1 MIFPFFLFHL
11 LHRSNF
17 SGGIATFRRS
27 SSSESFLRLS
37 LQYIIIKDIKE
48 RKLRNEVLYS
58 KQLQHWRQISMFKKL
73 MATCRF
79 TFIKMVRPRQSRPA
93 ILIDA
98 LHIVCE
104 SDKTGAL
111 LGEVLKKKLQGHRY
125 TSLNIIRR
133 NFHLIVLKVWAHMLT
148 NSKCQKAWCIWDTK

>member
-58 KQLQHWRQISMFKKL
+58 KQLQHWRQI
-73 MATCRF
+73 R
-79 TFIKMVRPRQSRPA
+79 
-93 ILIDA
+93 
-98 LHIVCE
+98 

-111 LGEVLKKKLQGHRY
+111 LGEVLKKKLQGHR
-125 TSLNIIRR
+125 
-133 NFHLIVLKVWAHMLT
+133 HLLWSCQL
-148 NSKCQKAWCIWDTK
+148 SK

>member
-37 LQYIIIKDIKE
+37 LQYIIIKDIKIALFEQE

-58 KQLQHWRQISMFKKL
+58 KQLQHWRQI
-73 MATCRF
+73 R
-79 TFIKMVRPRQSRPA
+79 
-93 ILIDA
+93 
-98 LHIVCE
+98 

-111 LGEVLKKKLQGHRY
+111 LGEVLKKKLQGHR
-125 TSLNIIRR
+125 
-133 NFHLIVLKVWAHMLT
+133 HLLWSCQL
-148 NSKCQKAWCIWDTK
+148 SK